1 MNIILCLKYN
11 KLICINYFKKKMGLF
26 HKKIDRL
33 PTIKEESQKI
43 EDEENIMMDELNN
56 ELHDA
61 NEQIMKLYDEIL
73 QIKAKNLRLELENY
87 NLDIELRNAQDDL
100 EICNINYFNEVN
112 ENKELKVE
120 LEIYKKENLIL
131 KEINDMYEEYTKEL
145 SNDIQTTLSDD
156 KPSE

>member
-1 MNIILCLKYN
+1 
-11 KLICINYFKKKMGLF
+11 
-26 HKKIDRL
+26 
-33 PTIKEESQKI
+33 
-43 EDEENIMMDELNN
+43 
-56 ELHDA
+56 
-61 NEQIMKLYDEIL
+61 MKLYDEIL

-145 SNDIQTTLSDD
+145 SNDIQATLSDD
-156 KPSE
+156 NPSE